1 MKLYSWGAAPN
12 PRRVLIY
19 MAEKGI
25 EIPVVEA
32 GEGAHLTGDF
42 LARYDG
48 RIVPMLE
55 LDDGTQIGEA
65 MAICRFLEEA
75 YPAPPL
81 FGVNRRDRA
90 LVDMWERRAETECF
104 AGAAEVFRNSAPA
117 FADRGLPGF
126 EEPIEQIPALIERG
140 KKRIARFYGR
150 IERQLADNRFIAGS
164 PFQRRRHHRALHHR
178 LRDQGRQ
185 GRAAGGSHQRP
196 ALARRGFRPSE
207 YRGLAGGGTGQRTLG
222 KVLALAFICGYIEAT
237 HSE

>member
-1 MKLYSWGAAPN
+1 MKLYSWGSAPN

-32 GEGAHLTGDF
+32 GEGAHLTDDF
-42 LARYDG
+42 LARFDG

-90 LVDMWERRAETECF
+90 LVDMWERRAENEGF
-104 AGAAEVFRNSAPA
+104 NGVAEVFRNSTPA
-117 FADRGLPGF
+117 FAGRGLPGF
-126 EEPIEQIPALIERG
+126 EEPIEQITDLVERG
-140 KKRIARFYGR
+140 RKRLARFYGR
-150 IERQLADNRFIAGS
+150 IERQLADNRFIAGPRFS
-164 PFQRRRHHRALHHR
+164 VADITALCIIDFATKGAKVGLPEDHTN
-178 LRDQGRQ
+178 
-185 GRAAGGSHQRP
+185 
-196 ALARRGFRPSE
+196 ARRWHAEVSARPSI
-207 YRGLAGGGTGQRTLG
+207 AG
-222 KVLALAFICGYIEAT
+222 
-237 HSE
+237 

>member
-1 MKLYSWGAAPN
+1 MKLYSWGSAPN

-32 GEGAHLTGDF
+32 GEGAHLTDDF
-42 LARYDG
+42 LARFDG

-90 LVDMWERRAETECF
+90 LVDMWERRAENEGF
-104 AGAAEVFRNSAPA
+104 NGVAEVFRNSTPA
-117 FADRGLPGF
+117 FAGRGLPGF
-126 EEPIEQIPALIERG
+126 EEPIEQIPDLVERG
-140 KKRIARFYGR
+140 KMRLARFYGR
-150 IERQLADNRFIAGS
+150 IERQLADNRFIAGPRFS
-164 PFQRRRHHRALHHR
+164 VADITALCIIDFATKGAKVGLPEDHTN
-178 LRDQGRQ
+178 
-185 GRAAGGSHQRP
+185 
-196 ALARRGFRPSE
+196 ARRWHAEVSARPSI
-207 YRGLAGGGTGQRTLG
+207 AG
-222 KVLALAFICGYIEAT
+222 
-237 HSE
+237 

>member
-32 GEGAHLTGDF
+32 GEGAHLTDDF
-42 LARYDG
+42 LARFDG

-90 LVDMWERRAETECF
+90 LVDMWERRAENEGF
-104 AGAAEVFRNSAPA
+104 NGVAEVFRNSTPA
-117 FADRGLPGF
+117 FAGRGLPGF
-126 EEPIEQIPALIERG
+126 EEPIEQISGLVERG
-140 KKRIARFYGR
+140 KKRLAHFYGR
-150 IERQLADNRFIAGS
+150 IERQLADNRFIAGPRFS
-164 PFQRRRHHRALHHR
+164 VADITALCIVDFATRGAKVGLPEDHTN
-178 LRDQGRQ
+178 
-185 GRAAGGSHQRP
+185 
-196 ALARRGFRPSE
+196 ARRWHAEVSARPSV
-207 YRGLAGGGTGQRTLG
+207 AG
-222 KVLALAFICGYIEAT
+222 
-237 HSE
+237 

>member
-32 GEGAHLTGDF
+32 GEGAHLTDDF
-42 LARYDG
+42 LARFDG

-81 FGVNRRDRA
+81 FGVNRLDRA
-90 LVDMWERRAETECF
+90 RVDMWERRAENEGF
-104 AGAAEVFRNSAPA
+104 NGVAEVFRNATPA
-117 FADRGLPGF
+117 FAGRGLPGF
-126 EEPIEQIPALIERG
+126 EEPIEQIPDLVERG
-140 KKRIARFYGR
+140 KKRLARFYGR
-150 IERQLADNRFIAGS
+150 IERQLADNRFIAGPRFS
-164 PFQRRRHHRALHHR
+164 VADITALCIVDFATKGAKVGLPEDHTN
-178 LRDQGRQ
+178 
-185 GRAAGGSHQRP
+185 
-196 ALARRGFRPSE
+196 ARRWHAEVSARPSI
-207 YRGLAGGGTGQRTLG
+207 AG
-222 KVLALAFICGYIEAT
+222 
-237 HSE
+237 

>member
-32 GEGAHLTGDF
+32 GEGAHLTDDF
-42 LARYDG
+42 LARFDG

-81 FGVNRRDRA
+81 FGVNRRGPARGGPGGGAVVGVRPLRRGA
-90 LVDMWERRAETECF
+90 L
-104 AGAAEVFRNSAPA
+104 SAPA
-117 FADRGLPGF
+117 ALRREPAGPRLGRHVGAPRG
-126 EEPIEQIPALIERG
+126 ER
-140 KKRIARFYGR
+140 R
-150 IERQLADNRFIAGS
+150 L
-164 PFQRRRHHRALHHR
+164 QRR
-178 LRDQGRQ
+178 
-185 GRAAGGSHQRP
+185 
-196 ALARRGFRPSE
+196 
-207 YRGLAGGGTGQRTLG
+207 GGG
-222 KVLALAFICGYIEAT
+222 VP
-237 HSE
+237 

>member
-32 GEGAHLTGDF
+32 GEGAHLTDDY

-90 LVDMWERRAETECF
+90 MVDMWERRAENEGF
-104 AGAAEVFRNSAPA
+104 NGVAEVFRNSTPA
-117 FADRGLPGF
+117 FAGRGLPGF
-126 EEPIEQIPALIERG
+126 AEPIEQISDLVERG
-140 KKRIARFYGR
+140 KKRLARFYWPASTAHR
-150 IERQLADNRFIAGS
+150 ALQLADNRVHRGPGAPASAHVSARPTSRANRGVGAGY
-164 PFQRRRHHRALHHR
+164 RNL
-178 LRDQGRQ
+178 
-185 GRAAGGSHQRP
+185 GRA
-196 ALARRGFRPSE
+196 
-207 YRGLAGGGTGQRTLG
+207 
-222 KVLALAFICGYIEAT
+222 LALAVYCSYIGPT
-237 HSE
+237 N

>member
-32 GEGAHLTGDF
+32 GEGAHLTDDY
-42 LARYDG
+42 LSRYNG

-65 MAICRFLEEA
+65 MAICRYLEEA

-90 LVDMWERRAETECF
+90 MVDMWERRAENE
-104 AGAAEVFRNSAPA
+104 GGNGVAEVFRNSTPA
-117 FADRGLPGF
+117 FVGRGLPGF
-126 EEPIEQIPALIERG
+126 AESIEQLPDLVERG
-140 KKRIARFYGR
+140 KKRLARFYGR
-150 IERQLADNRFIAGS
+150 IERQLADNRFLAGARFSVADITALCVVDFATRGAKVGLPEDHTNAWRWHAEVSARPSIAG
-164 PFQRRRHHRALHHR
+164 
-178 LRDQGRQ
+178 
-185 GRAAGGSHQRP
+185 
-196 ALARRGFRPSE
+196 
-207 YRGLAGGGTGQRTLG
+207 
-222 KVLALAFICGYIEAT
+222 
-237 HSE
+237 